1 MELEDAKIG
10 PNASGEISMEQ
21 LFLKLDINRN
31 MYLVTGLFIPRIGI
45 INENHLPTTF
55 NGNDRTF
62 VETYIIPSTWREI
75 GVGLY
80 GQPRSMPGFNY
91 SVAIVNGL
99 NAGGFQMGSGIRE
112 GRFEGSKATA
122 SNIAITASALYYYKN
137 FRLQASGYYGGSS
150 GLSKIQADSLQLQSG
165 MFGSPV
171 ALAEANVQY
180 HNKGLQFK
188 ALATAVNIAQAYQ
201 INRAYANNT
210 PQMMTGAY
218 AELGYNVLYLGK
230 NTPKQNLTLFCRYE
244 TLNLN
249 ARIAAN
255 GVRDDFQQKT
265 FLVTGITY
273 QPMYGISFKFDY
285 VHSYTGNYNKE
296 LYVVNPYTTQ
306 RPFYQANNYINLGF
320 GYSF

>member
-1 MELEDAKIG
+1 VVD
-10 PNASGEISMEQ
+10 
-21 LFLKLDINRN
+21 
-31 MYLVTGLFIPRIGI
+31 
-45 INENHLPTTF
+45 
-55 NGNDRTF
+55 
-62 VETYIIPSTWREI
+62 
-75 GVGLY
+75 
-80 GQPRSMPGFNY
+80 GF
-91 SVAIVNGL
+91 
-99 NAGGFQMGSGIRE
+99 NAGGFQMGTGIRE

-165 MFGSPV
+165 MFGTPV
-171 ALAEANVQY
+171 ALGEANVQY
-180 HNKGLQFK
+180 HNNGLQFK
-188 ALATAVNIAQAYQ
+188 ALATVVNIAQAYS

-210 PQMMTGAY
+210 PEMMTGAY

-230 NTPKQNLTLFCRYE
+230 NKPKQNLTLFCRYE

-249 ARIAAN
+249 KRIAVN
-255 GVRDDFQQKT
+255 GIRDDYQQKT
-265 FLVTGITY
+265 FLVAGVTY
-273 QPMYGISFKFDY
+273 QPMHGVSFKFDY
-285 VHSYTGNYNKE
+285 VHSQTGNFNKE